1 MFARLILGLG
11 VIVMS
16 TAMAEAKN
24 PVVVIETSMGTIKA
38 ELFEDKAPISAKNF
52 LDYVKE
58 KHYDG
63 TIFHRVMGKEHSGND
78 FMIQGGGF
86 EPGMKEKKTNSPIK
100 NEAANGVSNT
110 RGTLAMARTG
120 VVDSATSQFFI
131 NVADNKFLDHVS
143 QDNYGYA
150 VFGKV
155 IEGMEVVDKI
165 KAVEVGNKGPH
176 GNVPVKDV
184 VIKSVTLDKGE

>member
-16 TAMAEAKN
+16 TAIAEAKN
-24 PVVVIETSMGTIKA
+24 PVIVIETSMGTIKA
-38 ELFEDKAPISAKNF
+38 ELFEDKSPISAKNF

-155 IEGMEVVDKI
+155 IEGMDVVDKI
-165 KAVEVGNKGPH
+165 KAVEVDNKGPH
-176 GNVPVKDV
+176 GNVPVEDV